1 MQGKDKSKF
10 CSMGHSENMNKAK
23 DTSEDC
29 EVLRKYFVK
38 DMLTNKCMRM
48 FFEAMKACITDADEE
63 KTAWISS
70 QIVAHIIKLGKIRD
84 SKFVRCKLLNI
95 KNRINPQLVQ
105 DIYNNAI
112 SPERF
117 VEMSQEEMKSEDLK
131 QKEDEMHK
139 RCLLDMQVA
148 KPLVESG
155 MFECSRCKQRKCSYY
170 QMQTRSADEPMTTY
184 VQCVCGHRWKFS

>member
-1 MQGKDKSKF
+1 MDKTKDVS
-10 CSMGHSENMNKAK
+10 GEY
-23 DTSEDC
+23 
-29 EVLRKYFVK
+29 EVLSKY
-38 DMLTNKCMRM
+38 LEENGLANKCVRL
-48 FFEAMKACITDADEE
+48 FFEAMKACIADADDE
-63 KTAWISS
+63 KTACISS
-70 QIVAHIIKLGKIRD
+70 QIVAHIVKLGKLGD

-95 KNRINPQLVQ
+95 KNKINPQLAH

-139 RCLLDMQVA
+139 KCLLDMQVA

-155 MFECSRCKQRKCSYY
+155 MFECSKCKQRKCSYY